1 MKWLGPLLL
10 LGVFVRHNTPSWLPG
25 YTPPEWFYLLG
36 GIWEASLC
44 AALMLFLRT
53 PLAIVALWIGIS
65 EGTQVA
71 VCGAAM
77 GHARAPIGVNECDYL
92 LGFPLG
98 PWLTGFYI
106 ILIAVVTAR
115 QWKRL

>member
-1 MKWLGPLLL
+1 MKWIGPVLLV
-10 LGVFVRHNTPSWLPG
+10 GVFARHNLAWSLPG
-25 YTPPEWFYLLG
+25 YNPQAWFYMLG
-36 GIWEASLC
+36 GLWEILLC
-44 AALMLFLRT
+44 SILLLTLPAL
-53 PLAIVALWIGIS
+53 PLVRVAISIGIL
-65 EGTQVA
+65 EGAQVTLCRLA
-71 VCGAAM
+71 TTGPLPK
-77 GHARAPIGVNECDYL
+77 GNLCDAL